1 MLHGLTGRRT
11 YGVLPFQHGLGID
24 EEDGLRVSLRG
35 AVRESVVAPPVGD
48 DVLRVAVCAVPLMS
62 NFTDVD
68 ALAAE
73 PGVVVRFVDRAEEL
87 VDADLVVVPGT
98 RGTVRALRWLRER
111 GLADALA
118 RRAAEGRPV
127 LGICGGFQVLGEH
140 IEDDVESRE
149 GSVAGL
155 GLLPVRVRF
164 AREKTLARPVG
175 EALGEPVEG
184 YEIHHGVA
192 EVAGGEAF
200 LDGCRVGEMWGTHW
214 HGSLESDG
222 FRRRFLAGW
231 RGRPAPLRPRA
242 RTSFAALREEQLDL
256 LGDLIEEHADTD
268 ALLSLIEKGAP
279 AGLPFIAPGA
289 PVTGGPGT
297 RPRPP
302 RPLPERSFECHHAPR
317 HQGGPVSTPY
327 PFTALVGQ
335 DDLRLALLLNAVS
348 PAVGG
353 VLVRGEK
360 GTAKSTAVRA
370 LSALL
375 PEVPVVA
382 GCRFSLRPGRRRPEL
397 PRRPARGGRRAARP
411 ARMVEL
417 PVGASEDRLVGAL
430 DIERALAEGVKAF
443 EPGLLADAHRGILYV
458 DEVNLLHD
466 HLVDLLLDAAA
477 MGASYV
483 EREGVSV
490 RHAARFLLV
499 GTMNPEEGELRPQL
513 LDRFGLTVEVAAS
526 RETDQR
532 VEVVR
537 RRLAHD
543 DDPEAFAGRWADEEA
558 ALRDRVVAARALL
571 PQVVL
576 GDGALRQIAATCA
589 AFEVDGMRADIVM
602 ARTATALAAWA
613 GRTDVRSEDVRQ
625 AALLALPHRRR
636 RNPFDAPGLDEDK
649 LDETLDEAREDD
661 APEPPGSP
669 EPPEGDDD
677 PDGGPGGGGGQPPAD
692 GGPDSPGLPPQQSR
706 DQAEDRNQG
715 EGAGQ
720 EDAPAPQAPAA
731 GGPGEQGAVSAA
743 EPFRTRM
750 LSVPGIGEGAAGRR
764 SRARTEHGRTTG
776 SRRPRGALTKL
787 HLAATVQAAAP
798 HQRARGRSGTG
809 LVVRRD
815 DLRQATREGREG
827 NLVLFVVDASGSMAA
842 RQRMSAVKGAV
853 LSLLLDAY
861 QRRDKVGLVTFR
873 GSAAE
878 VALPPTSSV
887 DAAAARLETLPT
899 GGRTPL
905 AAGLLRA
912 HDVLRV
918 ERLRDAARRP
928 LLVVVTDGRATGGV
942 EPVAQAGR
950 AARLFAADGVASV
963 VVDCESGYVRLGL
976 AGQLA
981 GELGGTAVTLDEL
994 RADSIAGLVKDVQ
1007 GHGNHSRKAA

>member
-1 MLHGLTGRRT
+1 M
-11 YGVLPFQHGLGID
+11 
-24 EEDGLRVSLRG
+24 
-35 AVRESVVAPPVGD
+35 
-48 DVLRVAVCAVPLMS
+48 
-62 NFTDVD
+62 
-68 ALAAE
+68 
-73 PGVVVRFVDRAEEL
+73 
-87 VDADLVVVPGT
+87 
-98 RGTVRALRWLRER
+98 
-111 GLADALA
+111 
-118 RRAAEGRPV
+118 
-127 LGICGGFQVLGEH
+127 
-140 IEDDVESRE
+140 
-149 GSVAGL
+149 
-155 GLLPVRVRF
+155 
-164 AREKTLARPVG
+164 
-175 EALGEPVEG
+175 
-184 YEIHHGVA
+184 
-192 EVAGGEAF
+192 
-200 LDGCRVGEMWGTHW
+200 
-214 HGSLESDG
+214 
-222 FRRRFLAGW
+222 
-231 RGRPAPLRPRA
+231 
-242 RTSFAALREEQLDL
+242 
-256 LGDLIEEHADTD
+256 
-268 ALLSLIEKGAP
+268 
-279 AGLPFIAPGA
+279 
-289 PVTGGPGT
+289 
-297 RPRPP
+297 
-302 RPLPERSFECHHAPR
+302 
-317 HQGGPVSTPY
+317 STPF
-327 PFTALVGQ
+327 PFTAVVGQ

-370 LSALL
+370 LSALM
-375 PEVPVVA
+375 PTVDVVS
-382 GCRFSLRPGRRRPEL
+382 GCRFSCDPDSPDPACPDGPHAPGAFES
-397 PRRPARGGRRAARP
+397 RP

-526 RETDQR
+526 REPDQR

-537 RRLAHD
+537 RRLAYD
-543 DDPEAFAGRWADEEA
+543 DDPDGFAARWAGEETA
-558 ALRDRVVAARALL
+558 VRARIVAARELL
-571 PQVVL
+571 PSVRL
-576 GDGALRQIAATCA
+576 GDAALRQIAATCA

-613 GRTDVRSEDVRQ
+613 GRTDVLAEDVRQ

-649 LDETLDEAREDD
+649 LDETLEEF
-661 APEPPGSP
+661 GG
-669 EPPEGDDD
+669 GDDEDPD
-677 PDGGPGGGGGQPPAD
+677 PDGPGGGGQPPQD
-692 GGPDSPGLPPQQSR
+692 GPQDGPDSGESADDGGDAR
-706 DQAEDRNQG
+706 DGTARPEAG
-715 EGAGQ
+715 EGGQ
-720 EDAPAPQAPAA
+720 PAPSGA
-731 GGPGEQGAVSAA
+731 GEQQPVRAA
-743 EPFRTRM
+743 EPFRTKV

-798 HQRARGRSGTG
+798 HQRARGRSGPG

-873 GSAAE
+873 GTGAE

-887 DAAAARLETLPT
+887 DAAAARLESLPT

-905 AAGLLRA
+905 AAGLLKA

-928 LLVVVTDGRATGGV
+928 LVVVVTDGRATDRGAARSASGRGGGRATGGT
-942 EPVAQAGR
+942 EPVALAGR
-950 AARLFAADGVASV
+950 AARLFAADGLASV
-963 VVDCESGYVRLGL
+963 VVDCESGPVRLGL

-994 RADSIAGLVKDVQ
+994 RADSIAGLVRDVQ
-1007 GHGNHSRKAA
+1007 GSQGSNRRAA

>member
-1 MLHGLTGRRT
+1 MTT
-11 YGVLPFQHGLGID
+11 PF
-24 EEDGLRVSLRG
+24 
-35 AVRESVVAPPVGD
+35 
-48 DVLRVAVCAVPLMS
+48 
-62 NFTDVD
+62 
-68 ALAAE
+68 
-73 PGVVVRFVDRAEEL
+73 
-87 VDADLVVVPGT
+87 
-98 RGTVRALRWLRER
+98 
-111 GLADALA
+111 
-118 RRAAEGRPV
+118 
-127 LGICGGFQVLGEH
+127 
-140 IEDDVESRE
+140 
-149 GSVAGL
+149 
-155 GLLPVRVRF
+155 
-164 AREKTLARPVG
+164 
-175 EALGEPVEG
+175 
-184 YEIHHGVA
+184 
-192 EVAGGEAF
+192 
-200 LDGCRVGEMWGTHW
+200 
-214 HGSLESDG
+214 
-222 FRRRFLAGW
+222 
-231 RGRPAPLRPRA
+231 
-242 RTSFAALREEQLDL
+242 
-256 LGDLIEEHADTD
+256 
-268 ALLSLIEKGAP
+268 
-279 AGLPFIAPGA
+279 
-289 PVTGGPGT
+289 
-297 RPRPP
+297 
-302 RPLPERSFECHHAPR
+302 
-317 HQGGPVSTPY
+317 
-327 PFTALVGQ
+327 PFTAVVGQ

-370 LSALL
+370 LSALM
-375 PEVPVVA
+375 PQVPVVA
-382 GCRFSLRPGRRRPEL
+382 GCRFSCDPGAPD
-397 PRRPARGGRRAARP
+397 PACPDGPHEAGAGTPRP

-526 RETDQR
+526 REPEQR

-537 RRLAHD
+537 RRLAYD
-543 DDPEAFAGRWADEEA
+543 DDPDGFAARWADDETSVRQRI
-558 ALRDRVVAARALL
+558 LAARELL
-571 PQVVL
+571 PSVRL

-613 GRTDVRSEDVRQ
+613 GRTDVLAEDVRQ

-649 LDETLDEAREDD
+649 LDETLEEF
-661 APEPPGSP
+661 S
-669 EPPEGDDD
+669 GDDESDED
-677 PDGGPGGGGGQPPAD
+677 PDPDGPGGGGGQPPSESD
-692 GGPDSPGLPPQQSR
+692 GPQGGESGAR
-706 DQAEDRNQG
+706 PEAGEDG
-715 EGAGQ
+715 EPQPSGAG
-720 EDAPAPQAPAA
+720 ERTPARA
-731 GGPGEQGAVSAA
+731 S
-743 EPFRTRM
+743 EPFRTKV

-776 SRRPRGALTKL
+776 ARRPRGALTKL

-798 HQRARGRSGTG
+798 HQRARGRSGRG

-815 DLRQATREGREG
+815 DLRQAVREGREG

-873 GSAAE
+873 GTAGD

-887 DAAAARLETLPT
+887 DAAAVRLESLPT

-905 AAGLLRA
+905 AAGLLKA
-912 HDVLRV
+912 HEVLRV
-918 ERLRDAARRP
+918 ERLRDPARRA
-928 LLVVVTDGRATGGV
+928 LVVLVTDGRATGGP
-942 EPVAQAGR
+942 EPVALAGR

-963 VVDCESGYVRLGL
+963 VVDCESGPVRLGL

-994 RADSIAGLVKDVQ
+994 RAESIAGLVKDVQ
-1007 GHGNHSRKAA
+1007 RRAA

>member
-1 MLHGLTGRRT
+1 M
-11 YGVLPFQHGLGID
+11 
-24 EEDGLRVSLRG
+24 
-35 AVRESVVAPPVGD
+35 
-48 DVLRVAVCAVPLMS
+48 
-62 NFTDVD
+62 
-68 ALAAE
+68 
-73 PGVVVRFVDRAEEL
+73 
-87 VDADLVVVPGT
+87 
-98 RGTVRALRWLRER
+98 
-111 GLADALA
+111 
-118 RRAAEGRPV
+118 
-127 LGICGGFQVLGEH
+127 
-140 IEDDVESRE
+140 
-149 GSVAGL
+149 
-155 GLLPVRVRF
+155 
-164 AREKTLARPVG
+164 
-175 EALGEPVEG
+175 
-184 YEIHHGVA
+184 
-192 EVAGGEAF
+192 
-200 LDGCRVGEMWGTHW
+200 
-214 HGSLESDG
+214 
-222 FRRRFLAGW
+222 
-231 RGRPAPLRPRA
+231 
-242 RTSFAALREEQLDL
+242 
-256 LGDLIEEHADTD
+256 
-268 ALLSLIEKGAP
+268 
-279 AGLPFIAPGA
+279 
-289 PVTGGPGT
+289 
-297 RPRPP
+297 
-302 RPLPERSFECHHAPR
+302 
-317 HQGGPVSTPY
+317 STPF
-327 PFTALVGQ
+327 PFTAVVGQ

-375 PEVPVVA
+375 PEVDVVS
-382 GCRFSLRPGRRRPEL
+382 GCRFSCDPGSPD
-397 PRRPARGGRRAARP
+397 PACPDGPHEAGGGAPRP

-526 RETDQR
+526 REPDQR

-537 RRLAHD
+537 RRLAYD
-543 DDPEAFAGRWADEEA
+543 DDPAGFTARWAGEEA
-558 ALRDRVVAARALL
+558 AVRARIVAARALL
-571 PQVVL
+571 PAVRL

-613 GRTDVRSEDVRQ
+613 GRTEVLAEDVRQ

-649 LDETLDEAREDD
+649 LDETLEEFGGSAGDE
-661 APEPPGSP
+661 
-669 EPPEGDDD
+669 D
-677 PDGGPGGGGGQPPAD
+677 PDPDGPGGGGGQPT
-692 GGPDSPGLPPQQSR
+692 PDSGPQGGDASAR
-706 DQAEDRNQG
+706 PEAG
-715 EGAGQ
+715 EGG
-720 EDAPAPQAPAA
+720 EPQASA
-731 GGPGEQGAVSAA
+731 GAEQSAVRAA
-743 EPFRTRM
+743 EPFRTKA
-750 LSVPGIGEGAAGRR
+750 LSVPGIGQGAAGRR

-776 SRRPRGALTKL
+776 ARRPRGALTKL

-798 HQRARGRSGTG
+798 HQRARGRSGPG
-809 LVVRRD
+809 LLVRRD
-815 DLRQATREGREG
+815 DLRQAVREGRES

-842 RQRMSAVKGAV
+842 RQRMGAVKGAV

-887 DAAAARLETLPT
+887 DAAAARLESLPT

-905 AAGLLRA
+905 AAGLLKA
-912 HDVLRV
+912 HEVLRV
-918 ERLRDAARRP
+918 ERLRDPARRP
-928 LLVVVTDGRATGGV
+928 LVVVVTDGRATGGP
-942 EPVAQAGR
+942 EPLLLASR
-950 AARLFAADGVASV
+950 AAGGFGGDRGGPV
-963 VVDCESGYVRLGL
+963 V
-976 AGQLA
+976 
-981 GELGGTAVTLDEL
+981 
-994 RADSIAGLVKDVQ
+994 
-1007 GHGNHSRKAA
+1007 

>member
-1 MLHGLTGRRT
+1 MTT
-11 YGVLPFQHGLGID
+11 PF
-24 EEDGLRVSLRG
+24 
-35 AVRESVVAPPVGD
+35 
-48 DVLRVAVCAVPLMS
+48 
-62 NFTDVD
+62 
-68 ALAAE
+68 
-73 PGVVVRFVDRAEEL
+73 
-87 VDADLVVVPGT
+87 
-98 RGTVRALRWLRER
+98 
-111 GLADALA
+111 
-118 RRAAEGRPV
+118 
-127 LGICGGFQVLGEH
+127 
-140 IEDDVESRE
+140 
-149 GSVAGL
+149 
-155 GLLPVRVRF
+155 
-164 AREKTLARPVG
+164 
-175 EALGEPVEG
+175 
-184 YEIHHGVA
+184 
-192 EVAGGEAF
+192 
-200 LDGCRVGEMWGTHW
+200 
-214 HGSLESDG
+214 
-222 FRRRFLAGW
+222 
-231 RGRPAPLRPRA
+231 
-242 RTSFAALREEQLDL
+242 
-256 LGDLIEEHADTD
+256 
-268 ALLSLIEKGAP
+268 
-279 AGLPFIAPGA
+279 
-289 PVTGGPGT
+289 
-297 RPRPP
+297 
-302 RPLPERSFECHHAPR
+302 
-317 HQGGPVSTPY
+317 
-327 PFTALVGQ
+327 PFTAVVGQ

-375 PEVPVVA
+375 PAVPVVP
-382 GCRFSLRPGRRRPEL
+382 GCRFSCDPASPDPGCPDGPHET
-397 PRRPARGGRRAARP
+397 GGGVERP

-526 RETDQR
+526 REPDQR

-537 RRLAHD
+537 RRLAYD
-543 DDPEAFAGRWADEEA
+543 DDPAAFAARWAEEEA
-558 ALRDRVVAARALL
+558 AVRARIVAARALL
-571 PQVVL
+571 PSVRL

-613 GRTDVRSEDVRQ
+613 GRTDVLAEDVRQ

-649 LDETLDEAREDD
+649 LDETLEEFG
-661 APEPPGSP
+661 GSQ
-669 EPPEGDDD
+669 DDD
-677 PDGGPGGGGGQPPAD
+677 PDPGPDGPGGGGGQPDP
-692 GGPDSPGLPPQQSR
+692 
-706 DQAEDRNQG
+706 G
-715 EGAGQ
+715 EGPEGGDTGARPEAGEGGQ
-720 EDAPAPQAPAA
+720 PQPS
-731 GGPGEQGAVSAA
+731 GGGEQSPVRAA
-743 EPFRTRM
+743 EPFKAKV
-750 LSVPGIGEGAAGRR
+750 LSVPGIGEGVAGRR

-776 SRRPRGALTKL
+776 ARRPQGALTKL

-798 HQRARGRSGTG
+798 HQRARGRSGPG

-873 GSAAE
+873 GTGAD

-887 DAAAARLETLPT
+887 DAAAARLESLPT

-918 ERLRDAARRP
+918 ERLRDPARRP
-928 LLVVVTDGRATGGV
+928 LVVVVTDGRATGGP
-942 EPVAQAGR
+942 EPVALAGR

-963 VVDCESGYVRLGL
+963 VVDCESGPVRLGL

-1007 GHGNHSRKAA
+1007 RRAA

>member
-1 MLHGLTGRRT
+1 MTT
-11 YGVLPFQHGLGID
+11 PF
-24 EEDGLRVSLRG
+24 
-35 AVRESVVAPPVGD
+35 
-48 DVLRVAVCAVPLMS
+48 
-62 NFTDVD
+62 
-68 ALAAE
+68 
-73 PGVVVRFVDRAEEL
+73 
-87 VDADLVVVPGT
+87 
-98 RGTVRALRWLRER
+98 
-111 GLADALA
+111 
-118 RRAAEGRPV
+118 
-127 LGICGGFQVLGEH
+127 
-140 IEDDVESRE
+140 
-149 GSVAGL
+149 
-155 GLLPVRVRF
+155 
-164 AREKTLARPVG
+164 
-175 EALGEPVEG
+175 
-184 YEIHHGVA
+184 
-192 EVAGGEAF
+192 
-200 LDGCRVGEMWGTHW
+200 
-214 HGSLESDG
+214 
-222 FRRRFLAGW
+222 
-231 RGRPAPLRPRA
+231 
-242 RTSFAALREEQLDL
+242 
-256 LGDLIEEHADTD
+256 
-268 ALLSLIEKGAP
+268 
-279 AGLPFIAPGA
+279 
-289 PVTGGPGT
+289 
-297 RPRPP
+297 
-302 RPLPERSFECHHAPR
+302 
-317 HQGGPVSTPY
+317 
-327 PFTALVGQ
+327 PFTAVVGQ

-375 PEVPVVA
+375 PEVAVVP
-382 GCRFSLRPGRRRPEL
+382 GCRFSCDPQAPDPGCPDGPHE
-397 PRRPARGGRRAARP
+397 PGAGVERP

-526 RETDQR
+526 REPDQR

-537 RRLAHD
+537 RRLAYD
-543 DDPEAFAGRWADEEA
+543 DDPAGFAARWAEEEA
-558 ALRDRVVAARALL
+558 AVRARIVAARELL
-571 PQVVL
+571 PSVRL

-613 GRTDVRSEDVRQ
+613 GRTDVLAEDVRQ

-649 LDETLDEAREDD
+649 LDETLAGQQET
-661 APEPPGSP
+661 S
-669 EPPEGDDD
+669 GDDD
-677 PDGGPGGGGGQPPAD
+677 PDPGPDGPGGGGGGGGQPSPDAGPQD
-692 GGPDSPGLPPQQSR
+692 GDTAARPE
-706 DQAEDRNQG
+706 AG
-715 EGAGQ
+715 EGGEPRASG
-720 EDAPAPQAPAA
+720 A
-731 GGPGEQGAVSAA
+731 GEQSAARAA
-743 EPFRTRM
+743 EPFRAKV
-750 LSVPGIGEGAAGRR
+750 LSVPGIGEGTAGRR

-776 SRRPRGALTKL
+776 ARRPRGALTRL

-798 HQRARGRSGTG
+798 HQRSRGRSGPG

-873 GSAAE
+873 GSAAD

-887 DAAAARLETLPT
+887 DAAAARLESLPT

-912 HDVLRV
+912 HEVLRV
-918 ERLRDAARRP
+918 ERLRDPARRP
-928 LLVVVTDGRATGGV
+928 LVVVVTDGRATGGP
-942 EPVAQAGR
+942 EPVRLAAR
-950 AARLFAADGVASV
+950 AAGLFAAEGVASV
-963 VVDCESGYVRLGL
+963 VVDCEAGPVRLGL
-976 AGQLA
+976 AGKLA
-981 GELGGTAVTLDEL
+981 AGLGGTAVTLDEL

-1007 GHGNHSRKAA
+1007 GNRRAA

>member
-1 MLHGLTGRRT
+1 MT
-11 YGVLPFQHGLGID
+11 
-24 EEDGLRVSLRG
+24 
-35 AVRESVVAPPVGD
+35 A
-48 DVLRVAVCAVPLMS
+48 
-62 NFTDVD
+62 
-68 ALAAE
+68 
-73 PGVVVRFVDRAEEL
+73 
-87 VDADLVVVPGT
+87 
-98 RGTVRALRWLRER
+98 
-111 GLADALA
+111 
-118 RRAAEGRPV
+118 
-127 LGICGGFQVLGEH
+127 
-140 IEDDVESRE
+140 
-149 GSVAGL
+149 
-155 GLLPVRVRF
+155 
-164 AREKTLARPVG
+164 
-175 EALGEPVEG
+175 
-184 YEIHHGVA
+184 
-192 EVAGGEAF
+192 
-200 LDGCRVGEMWGTHW
+200 
-214 HGSLESDG
+214 
-222 FRRRFLAGW
+222 
-231 RGRPAPLRPRA
+231 
-242 RTSFAALREEQLDL
+242 
-256 LGDLIEEHADTD
+256 
-268 ALLSLIEKGAP
+268 
-279 AGLPFIAPGA
+279 
-289 PVTGGPGT
+289 
-297 RPRPP
+297 
-302 RPLPERSFECHHAPR
+302 
-317 HQGGPVSTPY
+317 PY

-375 PEVPVVA
+375 PEVDVVA
-382 GCRFSLRPGRRRPEL
+382 GCRFSCAPGAPDPSCPDGPHEAGGGV
-397 PRRPARGGRRAARP
+397 ARA

-526 RETDQR
+526 REPDQR

-537 RRLAHD
+537 RRLAYD
-543 DDPEAFAGRWADEEA
+543 DDPDGFAARWGDEEGVVRA
-558 ALRDRVVAARALL
+558 RIVAARALL
-571 PQVVL
+571 PQVRL

-613 GRTDVRSEDVRQ
+613 GREDVLAEDVRQ

-649 LDETLDEAREDD
+649 LDETLEEFGEND
-661 APEPPGSP
+661 
-669 EPPEGDDD
+669 GDDEPD
-677 PDGGPGGGGGQPPAD
+677 PDGGGPDGGGGQPP
-692 GGPDSPGLPPQQSR
+692 PDSGPEQSGDGTAATPEASEEGQPQ
-706 DQAEDRNQG
+706 G
-715 EGAGQ
+715 GGAGEQ
-720 EDAPAPQAPAA
+720 QAVRA
-731 GGPGEQGAVSAA
+731 G
-743 EPFRTRM
+743 EPFRTKV
-750 LSVPGIGEGAAGRR
+750 LSVPGLGEGAAGRR

-776 SRRPRGALTKL
+776 ARRPRGALTKL

-798 HQRARGRSGTG
+798 HQRARGRSGRG

-842 RQRMSAVKGAV
+842 RQRMTAVKGAV

-873 GSAAE
+873 GTEAE

-887 DAAAARLETLPT
+887 DAAAARLESLPT

-912 HDVLRV
+912 HEVLRV
-918 ERLRDAARRP
+918 ERLRDPARRP
-928 LLVVVTDGRATGGV
+928 LVVVVTDGRATGGV
-942 EPVAQAGR
+942 EPVERAGR
-950 AARLFAADGVASV
+950 AARLFAAEGQASV
-963 VVDCESGYVRLGL
+963 VVDCESGPVRLGL

-981 GELGGTAVTLDEL
+981 GELGGTAVTLDGL

-1007 GHGNHSRKAA
+1007 GSYGPARRIA

>member
-1 MLHGLTGRRT
+1 MTT
-11 YGVLPFQHGLGID
+11 PF
-24 EEDGLRVSLRG
+24 
-35 AVRESVVAPPVGD
+35 
-48 DVLRVAVCAVPLMS
+48 
-62 NFTDVD
+62 
-68 ALAAE
+68 
-73 PGVVVRFVDRAEEL
+73 
-87 VDADLVVVPGT
+87 
-98 RGTVRALRWLRER
+98 
-111 GLADALA
+111 
-118 RRAAEGRPV
+118 
-127 LGICGGFQVLGEH
+127 
-140 IEDDVESRE
+140 
-149 GSVAGL
+149 
-155 GLLPVRVRF
+155 
-164 AREKTLARPVG
+164 
-175 EALGEPVEG
+175 
-184 YEIHHGVA
+184 
-192 EVAGGEAF
+192 
-200 LDGCRVGEMWGTHW
+200 
-214 HGSLESDG
+214 
-222 FRRRFLAGW
+222 
-231 RGRPAPLRPRA
+231 
-242 RTSFAALREEQLDL
+242 
-256 LGDLIEEHADTD
+256 
-268 ALLSLIEKGAP
+268 
-279 AGLPFIAPGA
+279 
-289 PVTGGPGT
+289 
-297 RPRPP
+297 
-302 RPLPERSFECHHAPR
+302 
-317 HQGGPVSTPY
+317 
-327 PFTALVGQ
+327 PFTAVVGQ

-375 PEVPVVA
+375 PEVSVVA
-382 GCRFSLRPGRRRPEL
+382 GCRFSCDPAAPDPGCPDGPHEAGTGASRPS
-397 PRRPARGGRRAARP
+397 
-411 ARMVEL
+411 RMVEL

-490 RHAARFLLV
+490 RHASKFLLV

-526 RETDQR
+526 REPDQR

-537 RRLAHD
+537 RRLAYD
-543 DDPEAFAGRWADEEA
+543 DDPAGFAAGWADEEA
-558 ALRDRVVAARALL
+558 AVRQRIVAARELL
-571 PQVVL
+571 PSVRL

-602 ARTATALAAWA
+602 ARTAVALAAWA
-613 GRTDVRSEDVRQ
+613 GRTDVLAEDVRQ

-636 RNPFDAPGLDEDK
+636 RNPFDAPGLDEDR
-649 LDETLDEAREDD
+649 LDETLEEFGGPD
-661 APEPPGSP
+661 
-669 EPPEGDDD
+669 DDD
-677 PDGGPGGGGGQPPAD
+677 PDPDPGPDGPGGGGGQPE
-692 GGPDSPGLPPQQSR
+692 PD
-706 DQAEDRNQG
+706 
-715 EGAGQ
+715 
-720 EDAPAPQAPAA
+720 DAPQGDGDTAA
-731 GGPGEQGAVSAA
+731 RPEAGEDGRPHASGGGEHSPVRAS
-743 EPFRTRM
+743 EPFRAKV

-776 SRRPRGALTKL
+776 ARRPRGALTKL

-798 HQRARGRSGTG
+798 HQRARGRSGPG

-912 HDVLRV
+912 HEVLRV
-918 ERLRDAARRP
+918 ERLRDPARRA
-928 LLVVVTDGRATGGV
+928 LVVLVTDGRATGGP
-942 EPVAQAGR
+942 EPVALAGR

-963 VVDCESGYVRLGL
+963 VVDCESGPVRLGL

-1007 GHGNHSRKAA
+1007 RRAA

>member
-1 MLHGLTGRRT
+1 MTT
-11 YGVLPFQHGLGID
+11 PF
-24 EEDGLRVSLRG
+24 
-35 AVRESVVAPPVGD
+35 
-48 DVLRVAVCAVPLMS
+48 
-62 NFTDVD
+62 
-68 ALAAE
+68 
-73 PGVVVRFVDRAEEL
+73 
-87 VDADLVVVPGT
+87 
-98 RGTVRALRWLRER
+98 
-111 GLADALA
+111 
-118 RRAAEGRPV
+118 
-127 LGICGGFQVLGEH
+127 
-140 IEDDVESRE
+140 
-149 GSVAGL
+149 
-155 GLLPVRVRF
+155 
-164 AREKTLARPVG
+164 
-175 EALGEPVEG
+175 
-184 YEIHHGVA
+184 
-192 EVAGGEAF
+192 
-200 LDGCRVGEMWGTHW
+200 
-214 HGSLESDG
+214 
-222 FRRRFLAGW
+222 
-231 RGRPAPLRPRA
+231 
-242 RTSFAALREEQLDL
+242 
-256 LGDLIEEHADTD
+256 
-268 ALLSLIEKGAP
+268 
-279 AGLPFIAPGA
+279 
-289 PVTGGPGT
+289 
-297 RPRPP
+297 
-302 RPLPERSFECHHAPR
+302 
-317 HQGGPVSTPY
+317 
-327 PFTALVGQ
+327 PFTAVVGQ

-370 LSALL
+370 LSALMPTL
-375 PEVPVVA
+375 DVVS
-382 GCRFSLRPGRRRPEL
+382 GCRFSCDPGSPDPGCPDGPHE
-397 PRRPARGGRRAARP
+397 PGAFETRA

-430 DIERALAEGVKAF
+430 DIERALSEGVKAF

-526 RETDQR
+526 REPDQR

-537 RRLAHD
+537 RRLAYD
-543 DDPEAFAGRWADEEA
+543 DDPGGFAARWAEEEA
-558 ALRDRVVAARALL
+558 AVRARIIAARELL
-571 PQVVL
+571 PSVRL

-613 GRTDVRSEDVRQ
+613 GRTDVLAEDVRQ

-649 LDETLDEAREDD
+649 LDETLEEFG
-661 APEPPGSP
+661 GSD
-669 EPPEGDDD
+669 DDD
-677 PDGGPGGGGGQPPAD
+677 PDPGAGPDGPGGGGGQPEPDDAPQGD
-692 GGPDSPGLPPQQSR
+692 GDAGAARPEAGEDGQPQPS
-706 DQAEDRNQG
+706 
-715 EGAGQ
+715 GAG
-720 EDAPAPQAPAA
+720 
-731 GGPGEQGAVSAA
+731 EQSAVRAS
-743 EPFRTRM
+743 EPFRTKV
-750 LSVPGIGEGAAGRR
+750 LSVPGLGEGAAGRR

-776 SRRPRGALTKL
+776 ARRPRGALTKL

-798 HQRARGRSGTG
+798 HQRARGRSGPG

-873 GSAAE
+873 GSGAD

-918 ERLRDAARRP
+918 ERLRDPARRP
-928 LLVVVTDGRATGGV
+928 LVVLVTDGRATGGP
-942 EPVAQAGR
+942 EPVALAGR

-963 VVDCESGYVRLGL
+963 VVDCESGPVRLGL

-981 GELGGTAVTLDEL
+981 GELGATAVTLDEL

-1007 GHGNHSRKAA
+1007 RRAA

>member
-1 MLHGLTGRRT
+1 MTT
-11 YGVLPFQHGLGID
+11 PF
-24 EEDGLRVSLRG
+24 
-35 AVRESVVAPPVGD
+35 
-48 DVLRVAVCAVPLMS
+48 
-62 NFTDVD
+62 
-68 ALAAE
+68 
-73 PGVVVRFVDRAEEL
+73 
-87 VDADLVVVPGT
+87 
-98 RGTVRALRWLRER
+98 
-111 GLADALA
+111 
-118 RRAAEGRPV
+118 
-127 LGICGGFQVLGEH
+127 
-140 IEDDVESRE
+140 
-149 GSVAGL
+149 
-155 GLLPVRVRF
+155 
-164 AREKTLARPVG
+164 
-175 EALGEPVEG
+175 
-184 YEIHHGVA
+184 
-192 EVAGGEAF
+192 
-200 LDGCRVGEMWGTHW
+200 
-214 HGSLESDG
+214 
-222 FRRRFLAGW
+222 
-231 RGRPAPLRPRA
+231 
-242 RTSFAALREEQLDL
+242 
-256 LGDLIEEHADTD
+256 
-268 ALLSLIEKGAP
+268 
-279 AGLPFIAPGA
+279 
-289 PVTGGPGT
+289 
-297 RPRPP
+297 
-302 RPLPERSFECHHAPR
+302 
-317 HQGGPVSTPY
+317 
-327 PFTALVGQ
+327 PFTAVVGQ

-370 LSALL
+370 LSALM
-375 PEVPVVA
+375 PEVPVVP
-382 GCRFSLRPGRRRPEL
+382 GCRFSCDPGAPD
-397 PRRPARGGRRAARP
+397 PACPDGPHDEAGAGTRRP

-526 RETDQR
+526 REPDQR

-537 RRLAHD
+537 RRLAYD
-543 DDPEAFAGRWADEEA
+543 DDPGAFAARWADEERA
-558 ALRDRVVAARALL
+558 VRRRIVAARELL
-571 PQVVL
+571 PSVRL

-613 GRTDVRSEDVRQ
+613 GRTDVLAEDVRQ

-649 LDETLDEAREDD
+649 LDETLEEFSGDGGGDE
-661 APEPPGSP
+661 
-669 EPPEGDDD
+669 D
-677 PDGGPGGGGGQPPAD
+677 PDPDGPGGGGGQPPPSDD
-692 GGPDSPGLPPQQSR
+692 GPRGGDTAARPEAGEDGEPQGS
-706 DQAEDRNQG
+706 
-715 EGAGQ
+715 GAGEQ
-720 EDAPAPQAPAA
+720 TPARA
-731 GGPGEQGAVSAA
+731 S
-743 EPFRTRM
+743 EPFRTKA
-750 LSVPGIGEGAAGRR
+750 LSVPGVGEGGAAGRR

-776 SRRPRGALTKL
+776 ARRPRGTLTKL

-798 HQRARGRSGTG
+798 HQRARGRSGRG

-815 DLRQATREGREG
+815 DLRQAVREGREG

-842 RQRMSAVKGAV
+842 RQRMGAVKGAV

-873 GSAAE
+873 GSAAD

-887 DAAAARLETLPT
+887 DAAAARLESLPT

-912 HDVLRV
+912 HEVLRV
-918 ERLRDAARRP
+918 ERLRDPARRA
-928 LLVVVTDGRATGGV
+928 LVVLVTDGRATGGP
-942 EPVAQAGR
+942 EPVALAGR
-950 AARLFAADGVASV
+950 AARLFAADQVASV
-963 VVDCESGYVRLGL
+963 VVDCESGPVRLGL

-994 RADSIAGLVKDVQ
+994 RADSIAGLVRDVQ
-1007 GHGNHSRKAA
+1007 GGTKRRAA